1 MLTRLVNFRSSSLST
16 RARALARLIMEHAP
30 KLEELYLHDR
40 DEFSKEVVAAFKEE
54 TGNEYNS

>member
-1 MLTRLVNFRSSSLST
+1 MST
-16 RARALARLIMEHAP
+16 RAGALAHLILEHAP